1 MRAAKWT
8 QEEDNRLIALIS
20 ENSGNLENAFR
31 LFAEESSIRTLPA
44 TRFRWYGV
52 LRRRNDVKVCMVT
65 IDRKHR
71 YFNKKVIYNT
81 HFTEKLNRGI
91 WRKFLNLIFN

>member
-1 MRAAKWT
+1 MNNLRWA
-8 QEEDNRLIALIS
+8 QEEDDRLVAIIS
-20 ENSGNLENAFR
+20 ENAGNLSNAFR
-31 LFAEESSIRTLPA
+31 LFSDEFPHRTPSA
-44 TRFRWYGV
+44 AAFRWYGV

-71 YFNKKVIYNT
+71 YFNKKVIHNA
-81 HFTEKLNRGI
+81 HSTEKLNRGI

>member
-1 MRAAKWT
+1 MRATKWT

-20 ENSGNLENAFR
+20 ENSGNLEKAFR
-31 LFAEESSIRTLPA
+31 LFAEESSIRTFRA

-65 IDRKHR
+65 IDKKHR
-71 YFNKKVIYNT
+71 HINRKIIHTANS
-81 HFTEKLNRGI
+81 TEKLNRGI
-91 WRKFLNLIFN
+91 WRRLLNLILS